1 MKNLIILTFL
11 IFSNSPLMAQESEA
25 SEENAQKKME
35 DPRDKK
41 FTYDEFQ
48 DAVNERVEKQ
58 LKRLGRGKIIGF
70 SKELMKKEE
79 VLKLKEI
86 ELEKRAE
93 QLFMNSGDFEKKVKT
108 FQNRQL
114 KFLGC
119 LDETD
124 KQRKKRITHMV
135 DVVSGMK
142 PQSAAEVLS
151 VQDADI
157 SIKILGMLPP
167 EKVSKIFNLMKKEIS
182 ARLQK
187 QYMTMKK

>member
-1 MKNLIILTFL
+1 MKKLLILTL
-11 IFSNSPLMAQESEA
+11 LVFSFTPLMAQEDKTEV
-25 SEENAQKKME
+25 EGVKKKIE

-41 FTYDEFQ
+41 YSYDEFQ

-79 VLKLKEI
+79 VLKLREI

-93 QLFMNSGDFEKKVKT
+93 QLYMNSGDFEKKVKT
-108 FQNRQL
+108 FQNRQI

-119 LDETD
+119 LDESD
-124 KQRKKRITHMV
+124 KQREKRITHMV

>member
-1 MKNLIILTFL
+1 MKTIVTFFFILL
-11 IFSNSPLMAQESEA
+11 SINPLWAQDGEDA
-25 SEENAQKKME
+25 PKKME
-35 DPRDKK
+35 DPREKK
-41 FTYDEFQ
+41 YTYDEFQ
-48 DAVNERVEKQ
+48 EAVNVKIEKQ

-79 VLKLKEI
+79 VLKLREI

-93 QLFMNSGDFEKKVKT
+93 QLQMNTSDFQKKVKT

-119 LDETD
+119 LDESD
-124 KQRKKRITHMV
+124 KQKEKRITHMV

-142 PQSAAEVLS
+142 PLSAAEVLS

>member
-1 MKNLIILTFL
+1 MKKLLILTLLVLSFT
-11 IFSNSPLMAQESEA
+11 PLMAQEDKAEDESV
-25 SEENAQKKME
+25 KKKIE

-41 FTYDEFQ
+41 YSYDEFQ

-93 QLFMNSGDFEKKVKT
+93 QLYMNSGDFEKKVKT

-119 LDETD
+119 LDESD
-124 KQRKKRITHMV
+124 KQREKRITHMV

>member
-1 MKNLIILTFL
+1 MKTTILTLFIL
-11 IFSNSPLMAQESEA
+11 LGISFAWAQDDAKETETV
-25 SEENAQKKME
+25 KKVQ

-41 FTYDEFQ
+41 FTYEEFQ
-48 DAVNERVEKQ
+48 EAVNEKVEKQ
-58 LKRLGRGKIIGF
+58 LKRLGRGKIVGF

-79 VLKLKEI
+79 VLKLREI

-93 QLFMNSGDFEKKVKT
+93 QLTMNSNDFQSKVKGFRT
-108 FQNRQL
+108 RQV
-114 KFLGC
+114 KFLAC
-119 LDETD
+119 LDDSD
-124 KQRKKRITHMV
+124 KQKEKRVTHMV

-151 VQDADI
+151 VQDTNI

>member
-1 MKNLIILTFL
+1 MKKLLILTL
-11 IFSNSPLMAQESEA
+11 LVFSVTPLMAQEDKTED
-25 SEENAQKKME
+25 EGVKKKIE

-41 FTYDEFQ
+41 YSYDEFQ

-93 QLFMNSGDFEKKVKT
+93 QLYMNSGDFEKKVKT

-119 LDETD
+119 LDESD
-124 KQRKKRITHMV
+124 KQREKRITHMV